1 MSLKFFLNSDDFGIF
16 PVPIAHLGSYAKI
29 ILLIFF
35 IFFNAMVIC
44 LLSTERVL
52 LFFFSLYVSP
62 IQRITFN
69 FSLSAE
75 WIFLFISISFSWFLI
90 SEWPTITYS
99 PPADLINLEFT
110 DPVNAP

>member
-35 IFFNAMVIC
+35 IFFNAIVIC
-44 LLSTERVL
+44 LLRTEKVL
-52 LFFFSLYVSP
+52 LFFFSSYVSP
-62 IQRITFN
+62 MQRITFN

-75 WIFLFISISFSWFLI
+75 
-90 SEWPTITYS
+90 
-99 PPADLINLEFT
+99 
-110 DPVNAP
+110 

>member
-35 IFFNAMVIC
+35 IFFNPIVIF
-44 LLSTERVL
+44 LLRNEKVL
-52 LFFFSLYVSP
+52 LFFFYLYVSQ
-62 IQRITFN
+62 IKRITFN

-75 WIFLFISISFSWFLI
+75 
-90 SEWPTITYS
+90 
-99 PPADLINLEFT
+99 
-110 DPVNAP
+110 